1 MRPEPFSRIA
11 LALLLAIGFAQVFQ
25 AQAPSDARGHVGLAL
40 MLRKLATVGTV
51 MHAMAHPDDENNGL
65 VAMQSHGQGFRVVY
79 ATLTRGNGGQNEI
92 GPELSEALGVLRTEE
107 LLAAHRHD
115 GGEQFFGLAVD
126 FGYSFSIDETY
137 EKWGREAT
145 IGDLVRLM
153 RTTRPDI
160 VLTMRPDG
168 AGGGQ
173 HHQASARLALE
184 ASDAAGDPA
193 RFPDQSK
200 DGLRPWRPR
209 KIYRVGF
216 YGFFPGE
223 QEPPPGAQLV
233 PVDSNVY
240 DPLLGRTYSEIGAEG
255 RAMHKCQGMA
265 QVLPLPG
272 AFSIKYQLAG
282 TSLAGGVER
291 DEQALTDG
299 LDLTLGGLASFAG
312 PEPPAALTR
321 GLGEIA
327 ARVSGADR
335 ALRELGPG
343 AAVADLAR
351 GLVATRSLLA
361 FTASGDGGLSSE
373 AAYEIA
379 FRLRHTERKFEQAL
393 VLAQGLRLEA
403 LAADGVVV
411 PGQPVKL
418 TLVLAN
424 RGSQPVRLSGVGDL
438 AGFVERQLPCQAPA
452 AAAPSQIVRCEGTVT
467 IPADARTSEPYWHR
481 DREAGRYTIDADAP
495 FGLPFRPTPF
505 TVDFALEFDGAAVRV
520 TLPVQH
526 RYEGNVF
533 SGEKRMELQVV
544 PQVTLRTAP
553 AIAILPHLDG
563 RRVPARAGQP
573 ARAAVPADSSR
584 PISATVTNNTP
595 GPLEIDVRLEA
606 PDGWIVAPASRH
618 VTFARADEA
627 DTVTF
632 VVSAPPDVATGTWP
646 IAAVAQ
652 ADGKRF
658 DRGYQAIEYP
668 HVQRRHTFEP
678 ATTTIQVI
686 DAAMPEALVVGYV
699 MGVGDQVPPAL
710 EQLGARVVML
720 DEAAL
725 ASGDLSRFDAIVT
738 GVRAYE
744 RRRDLRAYNHRLL
757 QYAEGGGTVV
767 VQYNKY
773 EFNQAQ
779 YGPYPAK
786 VGSDRV
792 TDERAPV
799 SVLVP
804 DHPIFTSPNR
814 IDARTWEGWVQERGL
829 YFLGTRDARYVDL
842 VELAD
847 PFENNP
853 GPKRGALV
861 EARVGK
867 GRWIYVGLGL
877 WRQLPAGTEG
887 AYQLLANIVSLGRT
901 ERAASR

>member
-1 MRPEPFSRIA
+1 MRPPIRFLIVAVA
-11 LALLLAIGFAQVFQ
+11 LCCGSADVFR
-25 AQAPSDARGHVGLAL
+25 AAGPSGAAGQVGLAL
-40 MLRKLATVGTV
+40 VLRKLATVGTV

-107 LLAAHRHD
+107 LLAAHRYD
-115 GGEQFFGLAVD
+115 GGEQFFGRAVD
-126 FGYSFSIDETY
+126 FGYSFSIEETY
-137 EKWGREAT
+137 EKWGRDET

-153 RTTRPDI
+153 RMTRPDI

-168 AGGGQ
+168 TGGGQ
-173 HHQASARLALE
+173 HHQASARLAVDAFE
-184 ASDAAGDPA
+184 AAGDPA
-193 RFPDQSK
+193 KYPEQAE

-223 QEPPPGAQLV
+223 KEPPPGTKLV

-240 DPLLGRTYSEIGAEG
+240 DALLGSTYTEIGAEG
-255 RAMHKCQGMA
+255 RSMHKCQGMA
-265 QVLPLPG
+265 QLLPLPG

-282 TSLAGGVER
+282 TSLPGGVER
-291 DEQALTDG
+291 DEQALTDA
-299 LDLTLGGLASFAG
+299 LDLSLTGLASFAA
-312 PEPPAALTR
+312 PDPPAALVK

-327 ARVSGADR
+327 AYVSGADR
-335 ALRELGPG
+335 ALRESGPG
-343 AAVADLAR
+343 AAVPDLAR
-351 GLVATRSLLA
+351 GLVATRGVLA
-361 FTASGDGGLSSE
+361 FARSNGGALSPD

-379 FRLRHTERKFEQAL
+379 FRLRQTERKFEQAL

-403 LAADGVVV
+403 LADDGVVT

-418 TLVLAN
+418 TVVLAN
-424 RGSQPVRLSGVGDL
+424 RGVQPVRLAGVGGL
-438 AGFVERQLPCQAPA
+438 GGFVEHELPCQAPSS
-452 AAAPSQIVRCEGTVT
+452 AAPAQIVRCEGAAT
-467 IPADARTSEPYWHR
+467 IPSDARTSEPYWHR
-481 DREAGRYTIDADAP
+481 DGEAGRYTIDADAP

-505 TVDFALEFDGAAVRV
+505 TVTFSLAFDGADVRV

-526 RYEGNVF
+526 RYEGNIF

-544 PQVTLRTAP
+544 PRVTLRTSP
-553 AIAILPHLDG
+553 SIAILPHVDG
-563 RRVPARAGQP
+563 RRVPTRAGQP
-573 ARAAVPADSSR
+573 ARALTPGDTSR
-584 PISATVTNNTP
+584 VISTIVTNNTA
-595 GPLEIDVRLEA
+595 GPLDADVRLEA
-606 PDGWIVAPASRH
+606 PDGWSVTPASRH

-632 VVSAPPDVATGTWP
+632 TVSAPPKVATGTWT

-652 ADGKRF
+652 SAGQRF
-658 DRGYQAIEYP
+658 DRGYQVIEYP
-668 HVQRRHTFEP
+668 HIERRHTFEP
-678 ATTTIQVI
+678 AATTLKVI
-686 DAAMPEALVVGYV
+686 DVALPGSPSVGYV

-710 EQLGARVVML
+710 EQLGARVVLL

-725 ASGDLSRFDAIVT
+725 ASGDLSRFTAIVT

-744 RRRDLRAYNHRLL
+744 RRRDLRAYNHRLIE
-757 QYAEGGGTVV
+757 YAEGGGTVV
-767 VQYNKY
+767 VQYNKF

-779 YGPYPAK
+779 YGPFPAK
-786 VGSDRV
+786 VSSDRV

-799 SVLVP
+799 SLLVP
-804 DHPIFTSPNR
+804 EHPVFASPNR
-814 IDARTWEGWVQERGL
+814 IDARTWDGWVQERGL

-847 PFENNP
+847 PFEYNK

-867 GRWIYVGLGL
+867 GRWVYVGLGL

-901 ERAASR
+901 EAAGAR